1 MRYDSIFQGFDYKA
15 LCDFMSVKVVLSIN
29 FIYFWRVSLLM
40 E

>member
-29 FIYFWRVSLLM
+29 FIYFFTF
-40 E
+40 EG